1 MSLDKATVAKIARLA
16 RIKVPDGD
24 LDALAGELSKILDW
38 IEQLNEVDTR
48 DVPPMTHVAAM
59 KLKWRQDEVTGAPTR
74 DDLIANAPE
83 ERDGF
88 FAVPKV
94 LE

>member
-16 RIKVPDGD
+16 RIKVPDED
-24 LDALAGELSKILDW
+24 LAALAGELSKILDW
-38 IEQLNEVDTR
+38 IEQLNEVDTA
-48 DVPPMTHVAAM
+48 DVPPMTHVVAM
-59 KLKWRQDEVTGAPTR
+59 KPKWREDEVTGAAPR
-74 DDLIANAPE
+74 DDVVANAPE

-88 FAVPKV
+88 FTVPKV